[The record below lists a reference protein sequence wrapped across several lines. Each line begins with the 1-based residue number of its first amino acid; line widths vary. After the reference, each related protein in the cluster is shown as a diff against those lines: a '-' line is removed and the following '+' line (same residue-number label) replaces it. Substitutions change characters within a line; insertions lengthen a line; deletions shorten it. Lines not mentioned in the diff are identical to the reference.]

1 MAQQVSV
8 RLAVVGGTQF
18 RNDLTAAGR
27 DGSQAMDRI
36 SNSSS
41 RMGQPVQNASQ
52 ILGQYAG
59 QAMRGGGASQSFA
72 DVIPRLV
79 SGFGMLNPIAA
90 IAGGILGGLAAE
102 LFKGGESALEM
113 SKKMGSLE
121 GSVGN
126 VEGAASRLEA
136 VQREYN
142 RTIAQT
148 GGASSSAAALVLAN
162 SKAEF
167 QARKEVLSVELQL
180 LRVRGDKMALDAREL
195 QDKLQ
200 FESKGAEII
209 QRDTER
215 AMRVGKYSWAN
226 AWWRGDDAEQ
236 EYAGPSTKK
245 FVDKNEEAILQLRKL
260 KAETDLTA
268 LSIKSTEALMDTE
281 FKDITTGGAGIKPDK
296 PGKGG
301 AGGATKEQNAALKE
315 QQKLFDETR
324 TKAERYAIEV
334 EKIEALYKSGAIST
348 DVYQRKMAML
358 KETYEAQ
365 GAFASSVATTLK
377 SSMDSLFTGIFE
389 GGNKAA
395 ESVENL
401 GKKLASM
408 ATQQATYQLLAKLMP
423 ATFGAGGFIPLL
435 ENANG
440 NAFSGGQVTAFAT
453 GGVFDSP
460 VMFPMKGGAGMLGEA
475 GPEAIMPLT
484 RIGGKLGV
492 RAAGGGGGGGGQV
505 VQIIDQRGKNA
516 PEVERTSRRGPD
528 GAEYVTMI
536 IKDATARGDLDGANR
551 ARFASAPQKVKR

>member
-36 SNSSS
+36 ANSSS
-41 RMGQPVQNASQ
+41 RMRQPVQSASQ
-52 ILGQYAG
+52 ILGEYAG
-59 QAMRGGGASQSFA
+59 QALRGGSAGQSFA

-79 SGFGMLNPIAA
+79 SGFGMLNPLAA
-90 IAGGILGGLAAE
+90 IAGGVMGALAAE
-102 LFKGGESALEM
+102 FLRTKENSSDIVKELQGMVGTMGKVDSATVALKRVQQEYNSAITTSGSVSTSAANLVIANSEREFLARKKVLEAEMTLSKLRGYDNKAMLKNLQDTFALEANAIV
-113 SKKMGSLE
+113 SRRPVPVEPLYGAKQTKGRSRLRGDPQQAKEFDKFLKDNEKKIAEIRSLE
-121 GSVGN
+121 GQ
-126 VEGAASRLEA
+126 LEIE
-136 VQREYN
+136 Q
-142 RTIAQT
+142 ID
-148 GGASSSAAALVLAN
+148 L
-162 SKAEF
+162 
-167 QARKEVLSVELQL
+167 
-180 LRVRGDKMALDAREL
+180 
-195 QDKLQ
+195 
-200 FESKGAEII
+200 
-209 QRDTER
+209 ER
-215 AMRVGKYSWAN
+215 AAELLKTTFSDIAS
-226 AWWRGDDAEQ
+226 GDF
-236 EYAGPSTKK
+236 GP
-245 FVDKNEEAILQLRKL
+245 
-260 KAETDLTA
+260 
-268 LSIKSTEALMDTE
+268 
-281 FKDITTGGAGIKPDK
+281 GIK

-301 AGGATKEQNAALKE
+301 AGAATKEQNAALKE

-348 DVYQRKMAML
+348 EVYQRKMAML

-460 VMFPMKGGAGMLGEA
+460 MMFPMKGGAGMLGEA

-551 ARFASAPQKVKR
+551 ARFGSAPQKVKR